1 MHELIQLTLF
11 STCDEKAITTL
22 LNVPHRRSIYKKGET
37 IVHQGDPCRSLIALT
52 EGVLETQMIGLEGR
66 EVTIER
72 IEAPKILAPAFL
84 FGSNNHFPVDVVTTT
99 SCIVWHIDKEGFFC
113 FMQQNPSVLRTFL
126 QLISDRSQFLSQQVR
141 MFAVESLRTR
151 IISYITENKYL
162 KNIQKSALILG
173 VARPSLSRIISEM
186 VEEGILEKSEH
197 GFCLK

>member
-1 MHELIQLTLF
+1 
-11 STCDEKAITTL
+11 
-22 LNVPHRRSIYKKGET
+22 
-37 IVHQGDPCRSLIALT
+37 
-52 EGVLETQMIGLEGR
+52 MIGLEGR

-151 IISYITENKYL
+151 IISYIIENKYL